1 MSKAALTAEQSH
13 TLKTLEAERSELN
26 KRLVHLEGEVEYLSG
41 MIGIHNKEIEE
52 IELKIQDLS
61 QSIIALDNA

>member
-1 MSKAALTAEQSH
+1 MGRPALSDEQSR
-13 TLKTLEAERSELN
+13 TLLTLEQERLELQRQLL
-26 KRLVHLEGEVEYLSG
+26 KLEGDVEYHTG
-41 MIGIHNKEIEE
+41 MAQMFMRNIEE